1 MDDFKVTILG
11 SGSAVPTA
19 RHNPSCQL
27 VYHKGRQ
34 FMLDCGEGAQLQM
47 IKYKLKYRK
56 LDHIFISHMHGDHY
70 YGLIGLLNTYHLMR
84 RESPL
89 HIYGP
94 ARLEEVINLQ
104 LEVSATKLV
113 YPVHFHPLKEN
124 ESEILYEDPS
134 ITVTNFP
141 LNHSLPVWGFLIREK
156 PKLRRISKEIVNE
169 YNLEVEEIK
178 RIKMGGDLLLPDGN
192 LMKHEEITSD
202 PLPSRS
208 YAYCTDT
215 SYLESTAQYVQG
227 VDLLYHE
234 STFDDAQEDLAE
246 ITRHSTASQA
256 ARVALEARAGTL
268 LLGHYSARFTDLD
281 QLLKEAKDIF
291 PDTLLSEEGKTYTL
305 EYDRNIIPGE
315 ASE

>member
-1 MDDFKVTILG
+1 MEDFKLTILG

-47 IKYKLKYRK
+47 NKYKLKYRK
-56 LDHIFISHMHGDHY
+56 LDHIFISHLHGDHY
-70 YGLIGLLNTYHLMR
+70 YGLIGLINTYHLMR

-94 ARLEEVINLQ
+94 ARLQEVINLQ

-113 YPVHFHPLKEN
+113 YPLHFHSLREN
-124 ESEILYEDPS
+124 ESELLFEDPS
-134 ITVTNFP
+134 ITLTSFP
-141 LNHSLPVWGFLIREK
+141 LRHSLPVWGFLIREK
-156 PKLRRISKEIVNE
+156 PKLRRISKEIVKTH
-169 YNLEVEEIK
+169 NLEVEAIK
-178 RIKMGGDLLLPDGN
+178 KIKMGGDLLLPDGT
-192 LMKHEEITSD
+192 LLKHEEITSE

-234 STFDDAQEDLAE
+234 STFDDAQADLAE
-246 ITRHSTASQA
+246 STRHSTASQA
-256 ARVALEARAGTL
+256 AKVAREAQAGKL

-281 QLLKEAKDIF
+281 QLLMEARDIF
-291 PDTLLSEEGKTYTL
+291 PDTLLSEEGKTYAL
-305 EYDRNIIPGE
+305 GYERNIIQGE
-315 ASE
+315 ASG